1 MLDHLPTRIVSGILT
16 ASMTL
21 SLLTGI
27 SGPGAAAVI
36 EAAQQAK
43 TRNQADVETAAS
55 KTDLEGAE
63 IPMPLVLDK
72 TSIGF
77 TQGYE
82 ETEVTAY
89 MTDIQYLGLLSIEE
103 YAAFFPASL
112 NLERVEY
119 LSRDQRK
126 YMATLDEPRRLSLR
140 AQAEAKLKLKEQ
152 FVWEAMFGEED
163 YSDELSFEPVSWTIY
178 DASETTAPMISC
190 RVKVTWTGEKPT
202 QAPSAGVLSDADLAQ
217 QLLNGANTED
227 TTGSKSIYD

>member
-27 SGPGAAAVI
+27 SGPGAAAMI

-77 TQGYE
+77 T
-82 ETEVTAY
+82 
-89 MTDIQYLGLLSIEE
+89 L
-103 YAAFFPASL
+103 
-112 NLERVEY
+112 
-119 LSRDQRK
+119 
-126 YMATLDEPRRLSLR
+126 
-140 AQAEAKLKLKEQ
+140 
-152 FVWEAMFGEED
+152 
-163 YSDELSFEPVSWTIY
+163 
-178 DASETTAPMISC
+178 
-190 RVKVTWTGEKPT
+190 
-202 QAPSAGVLSDADLAQ
+202 
-217 QLLNGANTED
+217 
-227 TTGSKSIYD
+227 

>member
-27 SGPGAAAVI
+27 SGPGAAAMI

-163 YSDELSFEPVSWTIY
+163 YSDDLLPGQGDLDRGEAHPGAQRRGPLRCGSGPA
-178 DASETTAPMISC
+178 ASQRGQHGGHHRLQEHLR
-190 RVKVTWTGEKPT
+190 RVP
-202 QAPSAGVLSDADLAQ
+202 
-217 QLLNGANTED
+217 
-227 TTGSKSIYD
+227 